1 MTTGRP
7 RPDAP
12 PPETRRTETLGDR
25 LFRRVGAPLIAGYI
39 RALAATQR
47 LRIEGLDQFD
57 AAKASGRPIV
67 FAFWHEDLFNVEI
80 VNLRRGPKGRVA
92 VMISRSR
99 NGEML
104 TRVMER
110 LGLVAVRGS
119 SSRGAVGGLVEL
131 KHWLA
136 IPSDPH
142 PHCAALALDGP
153 RGPRRVGK
161 PGAALLARRARAMVV
176 VLGFDPRP
184 RITFNSWDR
193 TRLPWP
199 FSRFIVRA
207 ALLDT
212 RDWGEDD
219 TANLAL
225 MTAHLEPAE
234 PAGGPRHDRAS

>member
-1 MTTGRP
+1 M
-7 RPDAP
+7 
-12 PPETRRTETLGDR
+12 
-25 LFRRVGAPLIAGYI
+25 
-39 RALAATQR
+39 
-47 LRIEGLDQFD
+47 
-57 AAKASGRPIV
+57 
-67 FAFWHEDLFNVEI
+67 
-80 VNLRRGPKGRVA
+80 
-92 VMISRSR
+92 
-99 NGEML
+99 
-104 TRVMER
+104 
-110 LGLVAVRGS
+110 
-119 SSRGAVGGLVEL
+119 
-131 KHWLA
+131 
-136 IPSDPH
+136 
-142 PHCAALALDGP
+142 
-153 RGPRRVGK
+153 GK